1 VASIY
6 LEETL
11 GVSENLAVEVLFDDV
26 PTRFAGHVDK
36 CEIAETRL
44 ERTNIQRFAVAKLV
58 TR

>member
-26 PTRFAGHVDK
+26 PTGFAGHADK

-44 ERTNIQRFAVAKLV
+44 ETTNIQRFAVAKLV